1 MSATQKNHFLYPLI
15 AGAVLSVT
23 TFSCIGVAAITGH
36 LPVSEGA
43 ADPFFAFAPGNA
55 DHAVVIV
62 PASPLGPM
70 HVGLTRQANEDS
82 PQNPVTFVRGQRIKA
97 RPCSACGVIQSIEPR
112 APSSANGDKTSA
124 LGIALYPM
132 GSGSGGEG
140 PADTVMLSFVVMV
153 KMSDGTLRTI
163 YETQRPRFSVG
174 ERVRLVNGALVSL
187 G

>member
-36 LPVSEGA
+36 LPVGEGST
-43 ADPFFAFAPGNA
+43 DPFFAFAPGNA

-62 PASPLGPM
+62 PANPLGPM
-70 HVGLTRQANEDS
+70 HVGLTRQASEDS
-82 PQNPVTFVRGQRIKA
+82 PQNPLTFVRGQRIKA

-112 APSSANGDKTSA
+112 ATGSANADKTSA
-124 LGIALYPM
+124 LGIPLYPSA
-132 GSGSGGEG
+132 SGSEG
-140 PADTVMLSFVVMV
+140 AVDVVVMSFVVQV